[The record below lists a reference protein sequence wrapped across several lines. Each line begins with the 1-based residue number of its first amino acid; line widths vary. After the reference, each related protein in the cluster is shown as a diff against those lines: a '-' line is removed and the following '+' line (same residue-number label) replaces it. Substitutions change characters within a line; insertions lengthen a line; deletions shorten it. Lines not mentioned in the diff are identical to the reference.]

1 MEDIP
6 LDPGPAEDD
15 LANSRPIGGDEG
27 SKLHRVYYSTDV
39 LSMEEERRQIKHVNL
54 THPSLEVHPGVNT
67 IVVSGKVS
75 VWLICLSA
83 YSHLQCT
90 MSVILV
96 DGYPW
101 VLLSSTRVA

>member
-75 VWLICLSA
+75 VCPLCLSA
-83 YSHLQCT
+83 YS
-90 MSVILV
+90 
-96 DGYPW
+96 Y
-101 VLLSSTRVA
+101 LLCLSYW